1 MDLANNKEKM
11 YLFAYTNCE
20 IEPTHPPQKKKKI
33 ISSVFPLFL
42 KIFLGMK
49 TPVVGEPSA
58 DGGFQSAF
66 PCMLQVKYHWPQ
78 FLKDYSLSKIM
89 PLCYKCLFH
98 PFFSSSALICGFTG
112 CAVGQLFL
120 GRFIKPTTTCTL
132 TQKAL

>member
-20 IEPTHPPQKKKKI
+20 IEPTHPPKKKKKI

-89 PLCYKCLFH
+89 PLYYKCLFH
-98 PFFSSSALICGFTG
+98 PFFSSSALICGFTD
-112 CAVGQLFL
+112 CAVGQQF
-120 GRFIKPTTTCTL
+120 
-132 TQKAL
+132 